1 MNVLRDI
8 SSDFVNGLQIY
19 QKSNAT
25 KIVRQPSDTDMLN
38 IEYNDNLA
46 LETHYTI
53 LYNQIFAFIFE

>member
-8 SSDFVNGLQIY
+8 SSDFVNY

-46 LETHYTI
+46 LETDYTI